1 MPTEEQW
8 EEATAA
14 SRRAAHALL
23 SPSSAERWLQCP
35 ASVLATKD
43 LPAGEES
50 PYAHEGTVAHQL
62 AELKASLH
70 FGKINQ
76 GQFLARRNSWR
87 RINADLLNQDEIE
100 VEMERHTDAYVDLLD
115 QRVHRRHDSEI
126 MLEQQLESGVP
137 GCWGTSDAVIVSPV
151 HVEIIDFKYGQGV
164 VVAAEGNPQLRLYA
178 LGALETYGDILGE
191 TETVYI
197 TVHQPRLDHV
207 LTDDMTPA
215 ELRAWRE
222 KITPVAE
229 EALAPGA
236 HFGPSE
242 TACHWCPLSGR
253 CRAQLEAIF
262 AQPYNDPAQLT
273 PEEISEA
280 LGRMTEIRNWLNALD
295 ETALALA
302 YSEGVP
308 IPGYK
313 VVLSGGRRSVDEIG
327 AMKALTEEH
336 GYSFDEIGKMKLRGI
351 GELEKLMGKDKF
363 AELLAP
369 HITPAKGSPA
379 LVPEDD
385 KRPAT
390 EPNLEAQKEFL
401 L

>member
-1 MPTEEQW
+1 MPPSQ
-8 EEATAA
+8 
-14 SRRAAHALL
+14 HALL

-43 LPAGEES
+43 LPKQSDS
-50 PYAHEGTVAHQL
+50 PYAHEGTVAHSL
-62 AELKASLH
+62 AELKASVH
-70 FGKINQ
+70 FGKITQ
-76 GQFLARRNSWR
+76 GQFLARRSNWR
-87 RINADLLNQDEIE
+87 RTNAELLDRDEVE

-115 QRVHRRHDSEI
+115 QRMARHHDSEI
-126 MLEQQLESGVP
+126 MFEQRLDSGVP
-137 GCWGTSDAVIVSPV
+137 GCWGTSDAVIVSPK
-151 HVEIIDFKYGQGV
+151 HVEIVDFKYGQGV
-164 VVAAEGNPQLRLYA
+164 TVAAKGNPQLRLYA
-178 LGALETYGDILGE
+178 LGALDTYGDILGE

-197 TVHQPRLDHV
+197 TIHQPRLDHV

-215 ELRAWRE
+215 ALRAWRE
-222 KITPVAE
+222 EITPTAE

-262 AQPYNDPAQLT
+262 STPYTDPVQMT
-273 PEEISEA
+273 PEEIADA
-280 LGRMTEIRNWLNALD
+280 LDRIGEIRNWLHALD
-295 ETALALA
+295 EAALTMA
-302 YSEGVP
+302 YSEGVR
-308 IPGYK
+308 IPRYK
-313 VVLSGGRRSVDEIG
+313 VVLSGGRRSVDELG

-351 GELEKLMGKDKF
+351 GELENLMGKDKF

-369 HITPAKGSPA
+369 HITPATGSPA
-379 LVPEDD
+379 LVPEADR
-385 KRPAT
+385 RPSIT
-390 EPNLEAQKEFL
+390 PDTEAQKEFL